1 MVSCF
6 SFAGGKMVKKGN
18 RQDRAMR
25 LMCKIAVR
33 MSKELGQPLDNHEID
48 VILEIRNTYY
58 QAVGRI
64 DDLVRR
70 FDLMSIIA

>member
-1 MVSCF
+1 
-6 SFAGGKMVKKGN
+6 
-18 RQDRAMR
+18 
-25 LMCKIAVR
+25 